1 MKFLTQNV
9 LISLVGSL
17 VLVILIYIINNR
29 NDEKVS
35 KMTLLK
41 YYMANLFGVY
51 GILFIKNSLDN
62 KGLVS
67 LIGGGGVEGV
77 SYQSN
82 ISVGEPNF

>member
-9 LISLVGSL
+9 LISLVSSL

-29 NDEKVS
+29 SDEKVG

-41 YYMANLFGVY
+41 YYLANVVGIY
-51 GILFIKNSLDN
+51 SILFIKNSLDN
-62 KGLVS
+62 KSQVS
-67 LIGGGGVEGV
+67 LLGGGGGG
-77 SYQSN
+77 SYQAN

>member
-9 LISLVGSL
+9 LISLVSSL

-41 YYMANLFGVY
+41 YYLANVVGVY

-62 KGLVS
+62 KSSVS
-67 LIGGGGVEGV
+67 LIGGGE
-77 SYQSN
+77 SCYQAN

>member
-9 LISLVGSL
+9 LISLVSSL

-41 YYMANLFGVY
+41 YYMANVVGIY

-62 KGLVS
+62 KSPVS
-67 LIGGGGVEGV
+67 LIGGGGGEG
-77 SYQSN
+77 YQSN

>member
-9 LISLVGSL
+9 LISLISSL

-29 NDEKVS
+29 NDEKVT

-41 YYMANLFGVY
+41 YYIVNVVGIY

-62 KGLVS
+62 KNSLS
-67 LIGGGGVEGV
+67 LIGGGLSEN
-77 SYQSN
+77 YQSN